1 MHAGCLVQA
10 SHLTT
15 DVDSFLGSLSAL
27 RFSGG
32 GGPTEAAIAEGLAEA
47 LVVRFS
53 ELGHSVGSNMNIYFP
68 KLRLVN

>member
-15 DVDSFLGSLSAL
+15 DVDGFLGSLSAL

-32 GGPTEAAIAEGLAEA
+32 GGPNEAAIAEGLAEA

-53 ELGHSVGSNMNIYFP
+53 EG
-68 KLRLVN
+68 